1 MPDTAPPRRA
11 PEPHSMIRSWSVA
24 TPHCRAGVSSGSSL
38 SANGQDN
45 APWKM
50 LPPVIPSVRCRSR
63 VVVVSMHG
71 LLCASVQ
78 STS

>member
-1 MPDTAPPRRA
+1 M
-11 PEPHSMIRSWSVA
+11 
-24 TPHCRAGVSSGSSL
+24 SSGSSL

>member
-11 PEPHSMIRSWSVA
+11 PEPHNMIRSWAVA
-24 TPHCRAGVSSGSSL
+24 TPHCRAGVSSGSS
-38 SANGQDN
+38 SSTNGHDN

-50 LPPVIPSVRCRSR
+50 LPAVIPRVRCKSS

-71 LLCASVQ
+71 RPCASLI